1 MAARNRILV
10 AVDET
15 ETSRRALR
23 YLGEISGCSE
33 GLEICL
39 LHVYPEP
46 PPTYLREGHT
56 AAEYQQER
64 EGRAQALFAA
74 ATELL
79 VGYRIPAAAIRTDTR
94 MATTRTPISGVILE
108 ARAEGGYGTVVVGKR
123 GVSKAEEFLFGSI
136 SNAVVR
142 NSNGFTVWVVS

>member
-1 MAARNRILV
+1 MAAWNRILV

-23 YLGEISGCSE
+23 YLGELSGAAG

-46 PPTYLREGHT
+46 PPTYLREGHS
-56 AAEYQQER
+56 AADYRQEK
-64 EGRAQALFAA
+64 ENRAQAIFAA

-79 VGYRIPAAAIRTDTR
+79 AGYHVPAAQVHTDCR
-94 MATTRTPISGVILE
+94 MATTKTPISSVILA

-136 SNAVVR
+136 SNAVAR
-142 NSNGFTVWVVS
+142 ACSGFTVWVVG